1 MRLIGLNG
9 YATSGKDE
17 VAKLIKKYRR
27 DFQIKK
33 FSDKLKQVASIL
45 TGHPVTYFE
54 DQDFKAAD
62 LGMDWFV
69 WSYKLH
75 VTGTDVEP
83 KYNGTPEL
91 RAMTVRE
98 FLQKLGTDAVRHG
111 LHENTWVNALFANYR
126 VDDEEIRDGHVRID
140 LPKSNWI
147 ITDTRFLNEANAI
160 KERGGIVVRIDR
172 PGVGP
177 VNKHKSETELDHY
190 DFYYRIINDGSI
202 EDLDNKV
209 KQFLYAISETESTN
223 K

>member
-1 MRLIGLNG
+1 MIIGLNG

-17 VAKLIKKYRR
+17 VAKLIRKYRR
-27 DFQIKK
+27 EFQIKK

-45 TGHPVTYFE
+45 TGHPVNSFE

-62 LGMDWFV
+62 LSMDWFV

-126 VDDEEIRDGHVRID
+126 DKDEEIRDGHVRID
-140 LPKSNWI
+140 LLKSNWI

-190 DFYYRIINDGSI
+190 DFDYRIVNDGSL
-202 EDLDNKV
+202 EDLENKV
-209 KQFLYAISETESTN
+209 KQFLYDVN
-223 K
+223 G